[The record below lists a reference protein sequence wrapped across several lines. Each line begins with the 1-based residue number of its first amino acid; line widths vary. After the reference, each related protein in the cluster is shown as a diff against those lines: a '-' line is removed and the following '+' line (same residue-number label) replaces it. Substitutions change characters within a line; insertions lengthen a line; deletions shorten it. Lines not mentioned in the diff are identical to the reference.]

1 VGEFYQ
7 EQIAGLLKKAFDRI
21 AAVERTL
28 AIQARVEE
36 LEPSEPSPEVPTNH
50 PGLSTYFWYTTQVVT
65 TDEANRC
72 FLGRIMVPTDSS
84 SKWTLSNTWTYL
96 QTVDVPEGLDLPT
109 AGSVVGAFNTG
120 PYAQGKT
127 RFALFGAGGNS
138 LVRCKIASVS
148 DNQLTVVELAEGAN
162 TEVGSPF
169 QAWLPW
175 DLQRQTWDGQ
185 TLNSVSYSY
194 LSSQNRVA
202 SQGSITEVHR
212 IIPLYFAGAVVY
224 VGKVKNSPGVS
235 ASTDDY
241 LDYNV
246 AGRAWSRVSS

>member
-1 VGEFYQ
+1 MGEFYQ

-72 FLGRIMVPTDSS
+72 FLGRIMVPTASS

-127 RFALFGAGGNS
+127 RFALFGAGSAS
-138 LVRCKIASVS
+138 LLRVAITSIS
-148 DNQLTVVELAEGAN
+148 DNQLTVAKLTEGSN
-162 TEVGSPF
+162 TQVGTPF
-169 QAWLPW
+169 QVWLPW
-175 DLQRQTWDGQ
+175 DLQRATWDGQ
-185 TLNSVSYSY
+185 TLNGLSYTY
-194 LSSQNRVA
+194 NGLHQ
-202 SQGSITEVHR
+202 R
-212 IIPLYFAGAVVY
+212 IATDGEESETQLVIPPYFTGAILI
-224 VGKVKNSPGVS
+224 VGKTENGPVAAGTS
-235 ASTDDY
+235 ADY
-241 LDYNV
+241 FDINV
-246 AGRAWSRVSS
+246 AARAFAKAAE